1 LAQLETGHGNISII
15 RLRRIAHA
23 MGMGV
28 ERLAQEKM
36 EMCLRWRELWRLL
49 EKLKPERAAPR
60 AGDAAREIWGGAWKR
75 GEGGLRWWECAGRGS
90 PHWARCLR
98 SGLVAPF
105 IELDRRIEQE
115 SGVKLSA
122 VFDLYGPA
130 GFHRLEREA
139 LERVLETNERFVLA
153 TGGSIVNE
161 PETFSR
167 LRSACYHRVAEG
179 EARGNTCSA

>member
-1 LAQLETGHGNISII
+1 
-15 RLRRIAHA
+15 
-23 MGMGV
+23 
-28 ERLAQEKM
+28 
-36 EMCLRWRELWRLL
+36 
-49 EKLKPERAAPR
+49 
-60 AGDAAREIWGGAWKR
+60 
-75 GEGGLRWWECAGRGS
+75 
-90 PHWARCLR
+90 
-98 SGLVAPF
+98 PF

-167 LRSACYHRVAEG
+167 LRSACYTVWMKAKAEDNMQRVTAQRVNRPS
-179 EARGNTCSA
+179 ARS